1 MIMGRHPIPLE
12 EKRKRGTLR
21 QNRLPGTGLEE
32 VPRLPIGEEIPAPP
46 EHLGPRGREFWG
58 EAFQGGNWLWGDVDG
73 TLLQH
78 TAELLD
84 EREELRDLVQDQ
96 PENTRLRAGL
106 RQLDRQLVSNLAHL
120 GFTPSDRARLGL
132 VRVKQQSKLEE
143 MMERRANRDNPNWQ
157 APGGGEAQSGKHE
170 NLGEREKRLG

>member
-1 MIMGRHPIPLE
+1 MGRHPLPLE

-21 QNRLPGTGLEE
+21 ADRLPGTGLEE
-32 VPRLPIGEEIPAPP
+32 VPRLPIGEGIPSPP
-46 EHLGPRGREFWG
+46 EHLGPRGTEFWSK
-58 EAFQGGNWLWGDVDG
+58 AFQGGNWLWGDVDG

-143 MMERRANRDNPNWQ
+143 MMAFRHSRDERMAAERLN
-157 APGGGEAQSGKHE
+157 EE
-170 NLGEREKRLG
+170 NTKI

>member
-1 MIMGRHPIPLE
+1 M
-12 EKRKRGTLR
+12 
-21 QNRLPGTGLEE
+21 
-32 VPRLPIGEEIPAPP
+32 PIGEGIPSPP

-58 EAFQGGNWLWGDVDG
+58 NAFQGGNWLWGDVDG

-120 GFTPSDRARLGL
+120 GFTPSDRGRLGL

-143 MMERRANRDNPNWQ
+143 MMAFRHSRDERMA
-157 APGGGEAQSGKHE
+157 AEALESE
-170 NLGEREKRLG
+170 NTKI